1 MRYGRR
7 HKPSNGHLMARRK
20 GPKLADLFMANR
32 GGYPCSFQIY
42 EDFAEEIQWAV
53 ALTERRCLRSSGN
66 CESP

>member
-1 MRYGRR
+1 
-7 HKPSNGHLMARRK
+7 MARRK

-66 CESP
+66 C